1 MGWGNFL
8 KFCMIFCEIKMKKLY
23 TLKEIHNHLIKNGLL
38 HNEHKFKSQ
47 KQLLDNLN
55 KYYKNTASLSGIP
68 QINTHKDS
76 EIY

>member
-1 MGWGNFL
+1 
-8 KFCMIFCEIKMKKLY
+8 MKKLY
-23 TLKEIHNHLIKNGLL
+23 TLKEIHDHLIKNDLL

-47 KQLLDNLN
+47 KELLDNLN
-55 KYYKNTASLSGIP
+55 KYDKKTASLSDIP